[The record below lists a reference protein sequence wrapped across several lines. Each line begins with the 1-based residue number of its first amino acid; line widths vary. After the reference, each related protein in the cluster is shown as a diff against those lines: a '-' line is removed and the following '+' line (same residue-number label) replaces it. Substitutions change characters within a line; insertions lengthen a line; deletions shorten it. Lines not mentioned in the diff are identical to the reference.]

1 MKELIFL
8 YNILL
13 IILYSISLTSI
24 SAIYIKTK
32 KPVYLYIIIMFLLFI
47 FDNTIIYMTEFL
59 SGFGDSYNLQ
69 FMDVP
74 AFKTI
79 IVLGTAFS
87 YYLINYYILQLKTNY
102 IDYII
107 LIIYTVYLLF
117 IPMMTDSALKVW
129 LYYLP
134 AQLYLA
140 YLASAGLYHL
150 KKQSDLYKDSF
161 FSRYKK
167 LLKISLWFSLFIL
180 IEDTIVIFNF
190 DIYST
195 LLLKINNRNIGEDI
209 LSILYSVAAIKHTIK
224 YLNNSSLDLEI
235 KLTPPTLSED
245 TVISGNSCIPVISNI
260 HNNLVTVPDEE
271 EFEQAYDTFGSFCQT
286 YHLTTREQDI
296 FREILSDK
304 SNDEISAILFI
315 SIGTVKTHM
324 HNIYQKVHVNKR
336 THLLHV
342 YHIYKEEPARTNVKS

>member
-1 MKELIFL
+1 MKELTFL
-8 YNILL
+8 YNIIL
-13 IILYSISLTSI
+13 IVLYSISLTSI

-32 KPVYLYIIIMFLLFI
+32 KPIYLYTAIMFLLFI
-47 FDNTIIYMTEFL
+47 FDNTVIYMTEFL
-59 SGFGDSYNLQ
+59 SGFGHSYNMQ

-87 YYLINYYILQLKTNY
+87 YYIINYYILQLKRNY
-102 IDYII
+102 IDSFI
-107 LIIYTVYLLF
+107 LIAYAVYLLF
-117 IPMMTDSALKVW
+117 IPMMNDNALKVW

-140 YLASAGLYHL
+140 YLASTGLYHV
-150 KKQSDLYKDSF
+150 KKYPVLYKDSF
-161 FSRYKK
+161 FNRYTK

-209 LSILYSVAAIKHTIK
+209 LSIIYSIAAIKHTSN
-224 YLNNSSLDLEI
+224 YLNNSSFNLET
-235 KLTPPTLSED
+235 KHTFPTLRENN
-245 TVISGNSCIPVISNI
+245 TIPEISYTPVSSNT
-260 HNNLVTVPDEE
+260 HNIFLPNHDKEELSTNEE
-271 EFEQAYDTFGSFCQT
+271 EFEQANNTFNSFCQT

-296 FREILSDK
+296 FHEILADK

-336 THLLHV
+336 THLLHA
-342 YHIYKEEPARTNVKS
+342 YHAYHEK